1 MYVCVELIGPCADVP
16 DMPGNVTVEK
26 TGSSTVLLSADSP
39 PVKPVTEHG
48 GVDVISWVVTYQ
60 AETEDAV
67 PMGRE
72 SRATFSSGGRIQI
85 ASSLIKL
92 STQFGSFVTLKQPLT
107 SLKLSICVTVS
118 LTFS

>member
-1 MYVCVELIGPCADVP
+1 
-16 DMPGNVTVEK
+16 MPGNVTVEK

-60 AETEDAV
+60 AETEDGV

-72 SRATFSSGGRIQI
+72 SRATFSNGGRIQI

-92 STQFGSFVTLKQPLT
+92 STQFGPFVTLKQPLT
-107 SLKLSICVTVS
+107 LKLSVCVTVS
-118 LTFS
+118 LTFSGNCVKFSTFPKYL

>member
-1 MYVCVELIGPCADVP
+1 
-16 DMPGNVTVEK
+16 MPGNVTVEK

-60 AETEDAV
+60 AETDDGV

-72 SRATFSSGGRIQI
+72 SRATFSNGGRIQI

-92 STQFGSFVTLKQPLT
+92 STQLGPFVTLCNLETTFDFET
-107 SLKLSICVTVS
+107 SYMRHSFSDVFMKLCEVFDIPRVY
-118 LTFS
+118 